1 MDGGWSWLGLA
12 LALFIGTFGTLGILG
27 GCYIISFI
35 LGCLVIAYNYGY
47 QMSKNLLAQS
57 SFKLRVHGPGLTTF
71 IEKMENTGRNRNFD
85 RRMTG
90 ASVID
95 EALQE
100 VLDYVIRDFI
110 MTWYKALSLH
120 DGFTV
125 SIRQC
130 LQKVVTTFANKS
142 KEVEWMPYFTQK
154 LVDDFASHIRLYRR
168 SNEKLRHM
176 PKDDN
181 PTPDIENI
189 FFDLE
194 VEMES
199 MCRDLVVTSPEA
211 ERQYLRDLCEVLLYL
226 LLPKEDFHN
235 KSFRYIVREVLVNE
249 IFIPTVD
256 LLSDP
261 DYINQTM
268 SWLCKEPTFNNE
280 TFMTVIK
287 TTDSIEELE
296 AVKEMVSRD
305 IARWRT
311 KDTGGSD
318 DTVIKQNLNS
328 LRFVQSVC
336 DTRMNCLLDGQTD
349 PDLQNEEPE
358 FCKAQ
363 NLFVLTLEDI
373 LNNNIALSVFIEY
386 MTSVGGEQYL
396 FFYLNVE
403 GFRAAAEE
411 QISAAHEQKLSE
423 GASEPDLESLR
434 RAAMI
439 IFEQYLSEKATS
451 KIRVDPDICRR
462 TMQNIKSKMLTE
474 DAFDEVQNKVFQ
486 MLLGE
491 QYYEGF
497 LQSTVYVKLLAEL
510 GLLPDSKK
518 DDGST
523 LDVDDVCSSKSS
535 CPPTLLPT
543 STTTITTTTTTT
555 VPPEDS
561 VSDPMLE
568 GCNGGALLNCN
579 DVIVSAHVTQTGIVK
594 ESEKSGKSYAVYA
607 VTVKKKMVGDDEVW
621 DVYRRYS
628 DFHDL
633 HMIITDKYIQ
643 IPGLV
648 LPGKTA
654 FKNTNKEFLEKRRK
668 GLDAYL
674 QVLMNPELWQS
685 YPGLEDLL
693 AQFLAPGLWEK
704 HKSELARKMET
715 LVTPLRSSVRTVG
728 TAVKHMPDVAEGVGK
743 LFNVKGLTANLSQSE
758 ALDSGKVGAGLDPD
772 VGENIPLRIMLLL
785 MDEVFDLR
793 HKNQWL
799 RRRLVA
805 ILRQLIKAT
814 FGDMINRKIVEHVDW
829 MTSAEQMAEYVKTF
843 RDSYWPNGSLAE
855 RSPPR
860 DENTKLRTRVVCK
873 SKMLGSIPDEMR
885 HLMGNETIKMGVVRV
900 FNMFQHKNLNKRL
913 VYVFLEGMLDTLFP
927 QNKFQDIFRKLH
939 SKSSRQKS
947 DYRSSSKESLRSQ
960 NSGQPGFR

>member
-1 MDGGWSWLGLA
+1 MLWLSADTELLQYLHTPGLPPGKTEPQQQEMPWVDGGWSWLGLA

-523 LDVDDVCSSKSS
+523 LDVDDV
-535 CPPTLLPT
+535 PR
-543 STTTITTTTTTT
+543 IIWFQ
-555 VPPEDS
+555 PEDS

-704 HKSELARKMET
+704 HKSELARK
-715 LVTPLRSSVRTVG
+715 
-728 TAVKHMPDVAEGVGK
+728 
-743 LFNVKGLTANLSQSE
+743 
-758 ALDSGKVGAGLDPD
+758 

>member
-523 LDVDDVCSSKSS
+523 LDVDDV
-535 CPPTLLPT
+535 PR
-543 STTTITTTTTTT
+543 IIWFQ
-555 VPPEDS
+555 PEDS

-704 HKSELARKMET
+704 HKSELARK
-715 LVTPLRSSVRTVG
+715 
-728 TAVKHMPDVAEGVGK
+728 
-743 LFNVKGLTANLSQSE
+743 
-758 ALDSGKVGAGLDPD
+758 

>member
-523 LDVDDVCSSKSS
+523 LDVDDV
-535 CPPTLLPT
+535 PR
-543 STTTITTTTTTT
+543 IIWFQ
-555 VPPEDS
+555 PEDS

-704 HKSELARKMET
+704 HKSELARK
-715 LVTPLRSSVRTVG
+715 
-728 TAVKHMPDVAEGVGK
+728 
-743 LFNVKGLTANLSQSE
+743 LTANLSQSE